1 MNEINNISLRAD
13 DSRSIQRIIFEKA
26 NFGAVPV
33 YFKVDGDDRLHP
45 VQWTR
50 HPHLETI
57 VFSDG
62 SSSQVTPAEPS
73 ETLAMH
79 VGAVPG
85 KPDADEDS
93 MVDDLKDIVAEG
105 TRESDTEINEAPSMN
120 EINAELDKLSQSR
133 RELVNKF
140 KPDGFA

>member
-1 MNEINNISLRAD
+1 
-13 DSRSIQRIIFEKA
+13 
-26 NFGAVPV
+26 
-33 YFKVDGDDRLHP
+33 